1 MKFRLLPITM
11 FVAALLFSIKIGN
24 VWTGAS
30 GTGQTVQIADS
41 RAQDAEDDAEAGDGA
56 AEASEAD
63 AADDESTEEA
73 EAGGEEEEI
82 DFDALAAETPLIDA
96 APELTQAEIDVLQT
110 LRERREALE
119 AREAEIDLRES
130 MLKAAEVNLESR
142 IDEWKRL
149 QAGVEELLAR
159 YDEAQN
165 DELQTLATYYEKMK
179 PKDAARVFN
188 TLDLPY
194 LIEIVGRMKE
204 AKVAVVIG
212 KMETET
218 AKSLTMELAR
228 RSETVA
234 RSDALQAQ

>member
-1 MKFRLLPITM
+1 MKIRLLPVTI
-11 FVAALLFSIKIGN
+11 FVAALLFSVK
-24 VWTGAS
+24 VSDLWTGSA
-30 GTGQTVQIADS
+30 GTGQALQIAES
-41 RAQDAEDDAEAGDGA
+41 RAQDAEDQADADEDAEADA
-56 AEASEAD
+56 DEAD
-63 AADDESTEEA
+63 DQDVADADSDEEP
-73 EAGGEEEEI
+73 EEE
-82 DFDALAAETPLIDA
+82 DVDLDALAAETPLIDA

-110 LRERREALE
+110 LRERRQALD

-149 QAGVEELLAR
+149 QTDVEQLLAR
-159 YDEAQN
+159 YEEAQD
-165 DELQTLATYYEKMK
+165 DELKTLATYYEKMK

-212 KMETET
+212 KMDTET
-218 AKSLTMELAR
+218 AKTLTMELAR

-234 RSDALQAQ
+234 RSDAQMAQ